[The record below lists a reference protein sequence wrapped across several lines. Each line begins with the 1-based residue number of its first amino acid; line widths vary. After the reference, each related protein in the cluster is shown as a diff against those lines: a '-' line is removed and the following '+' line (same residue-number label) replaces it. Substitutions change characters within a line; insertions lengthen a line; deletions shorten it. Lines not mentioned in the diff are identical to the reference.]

1 MRFVKCY
8 SKLKHDVFLIF
19 CIKLQNRG
27 VGGASYHILGF
38 SGQNNLIELFSKI
51 TPPII
56 KIDFVAKF
64 LRLFNN
70 WFNEETLS
78 LG

>member
-1 MRFVKCY
+1 MRFVNCY

-27 VGGASYHILGF
+27 VSGASYHILGF
-38 SGQNNLIELFSKI
+38 LGQNNLIDLFSKI
-51 TPPII
+51 TPLII

-70 WFNEETLS
+70 
-78 LG
+78 